1 MYTRTRNTAGGIFM
15 TCKDCGHAISV
26 NKMREKPIQAATDM
40 LKHMVA
46 HNASRAF
53 SAVRSMRP
61 VPEAVPIIE
70 LARDLNVQ
78 AEMDRF
84 ESPITQPTTLPQGT
98 DSTGYSADQLRLSEA
113 LLIM

>member
-1 MYTRTRNTAGGIFM
+1 M

-26 NKMREKPIQAATDM
+26 NKMCEKPIQAATDM

-53 SAVRSMRP
+53 SAVGRSMRP

-70 LARDLNVQ
+70 LARALSVQ
-78 AEMDRF
+78 ATMDRF
-84 ESPITQPTTLPQGT
+84 ESPIIQPSTLAQRT
-98 DSTGYSADQLRLSEA
+98 DSTGYSVDQLRLSEA